1 MEKKRKM
8 SNDKFVQL
16 DPDTLA
22 DLYINRPSRKR
33 VIIDTLLHT
42 LDEMHRDVL
51 EQVVEIKEKE
61 GFPEAN
67 ELIKYIKS
75 K

>member
-1 MEKKRKM
+1 MNKKRAM
-8 SNDKFVQL
+8 SKDKFIQL
-16 DPDTLA
+16 DPDSLA
-22 DLYINRPSRKR
+22 ELYINRPSRKR
-33 VIIDTLLHT
+33 IVIDTLLAT

-67 ELIKYIKS
+67 KLIKYIKN